1 METTGANIK
10 LTASGALLPNV
21 PHRDEAV
28 LGAGGEGGVV
38 NERHVE
44 DLIAVRAG
52 IAGRD
57 AHCLNEEGESVKMI
71 KSNIRA

>member
-1 METTGANIK
+1 METREANIQ

-38 NERHVE
+38 DERHVE
-44 DLIAVRAG
+44 DLIAVGAG

-57 AHCLNEEGESVKMI
+57 AHRLSEEGGSVKMI